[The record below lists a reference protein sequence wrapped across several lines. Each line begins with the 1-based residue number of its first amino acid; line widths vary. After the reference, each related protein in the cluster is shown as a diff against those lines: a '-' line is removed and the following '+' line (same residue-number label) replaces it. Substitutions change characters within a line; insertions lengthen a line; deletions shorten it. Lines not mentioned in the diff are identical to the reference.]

1 MTHIMPKQIGD
12 YNKGK
17 MLSVLRER
25 GPTSRMEL
33 SRLLGI
39 SPAAVTRNISHM
51 LKNGIIRECGSEESD
66 MGRKPVLIE
75 LCNDYCYLL
84 GADIVGGALKIA
96 VADLMGTIIKYH
108 EEPIIHINSASRGE
122 VPRAQAV
129 WDQLLSGLK
138 KNFDEVTLTAQP
150 PVPKEKIWVAVIGTP
165 GIFNPDTGKSQ
176 FTFFLDGWDDIDIR
190 TKIFNELSIET
201 LIENDVNLD
210 LVGESWKGVGRE
222 YENILY
228 VKLGQGLAARIVLQG
243 KLLRG
248 EHKMAGEIGYML
260 PGNSC
265 GENVNYENLICNDSV
280 TKKYIE
286 LGGKEKALSIMDLC
300 RLADNGDAAACTV
313 IDYMLEKFAVVL
325 LNSAAVLD
333 PQVIILGGDA
343 CYFREQDINFLK
355 KKIEQYLPLVQNIV
369 PSKLNSKACLY
380 GAIKTG
386 LDRIEERITD
396 IW

>member
-17 MLSVLRER
+17 MLSILRER
-25 GPTSRMEL
+25 GPTSRMEM

-51 LKNGIIRECGSEESD
+51 LKNNIIRECGSEESD

-84 GADIVGGALKIA
+84 GADIVGGTIKI
-96 VADLMGTIIKYH
+96 VIADLMGAVIKYY
-108 EEPIIHINSASRGE
+108 EEPIKHTNSVSCGDI
-122 VPRAQAV
+122 PRAQAV
-129 WDQLLSGLK
+129 LEQLLAGLK
-138 KNFDEVTLTAQP
+138 KVINEDT
-150 PVPKEKIWVAVIGTP
+150 VPRKKIWVIVIGTP
-165 GIFNPDTGKSQ
+165 GIFDPDAGKSQ
-176 FTFFLDGWDDIDIR
+176 FTFFLDGWDDIDVR
-190 TKIFNELSIET
+190 AKVFNELSIET

-228 VKLGQGLAARIVLQG
+228 VKLGQGLAARIVLHG

-260 PGNSC
+260 PGNFSE
-265 GENVNYENLICNDSV
+265 ENVNYENLICNDSV
-280 TKKYIE
+280 VKKYAE
-286 LGGKEKALSIMDLC
+286 LGGRGKAAGITDLC
-300 RLADNGDAAACTV
+300 RFADNGDVTAGIA
-313 IDYMLEKFAVVL
+313 IEYMLERLAVVL

-343 CYFREQDINFLK
+343 CYFKEMEITFLK
-355 KKIEQYLPLVQNIV
+355 RRIEQYLPLTQNIV

-386 LDRIEERITD
+386 LDRIEKRITD